1 MFLPASRRVTVV
13 KLNKNGAIVESLHA
27 TDGRI
32 SGISEI
38 EFVDDYIYLGSPFN
52 NYLARVKV
60 SK

>member
-1 MFLPASRRVTVV
+1 MPKRVTIV
-13 KLNKNGAIVESLHA
+13 KLNKDGDVIDSWHA

-38 EFVDDYIYLGSPFN
+38 EFVDEYIYLGSPFN

-60 SK
+60 EK